1 MAEQIITKD
10 LGQIMK
16 PRYKRYALSVIEDRA
31 IPDMNTGVKPVL
43 KRILYSM
50 NEMGLKANSKT
61 KKSARVVGDVIGKYH
76 ARGDT
81 SVYEATVRASQPWN
95 MRYPLIFLQ
104 GNNGS
109 RDGDPAAAMRYTEV
123 KLTKYGEQMLKD
135 IHKDTIDFIP
145 NYDDTELEPNDI
157 PSLLPNLLANGAEGI
172 AVSMATSIPPH
183 NLTEL
188 MNAAEVIINN
198 TMQGKD
204 TTIEEIM
211 QYVKGPDFPDGGI
224 IINNKDLKKAFS
236 TGQGR
241 ITVRGEV
248 EIIDIDKS
256 HKAIKIISLP
266 YQYKQIDFVS
276 KTTKLI
282 QDGKI
287 DGIREID
294 DNSANGKIEIMVL
307 LKKDVNAELVLNQLY
322 KQTGL
327 QTNISYNMNALLNG
341 KPVAVNIVD
350 YLNEYLSHSL
360 NIILRR
366 TNYDLQR
373 DQKRAINIEALL
385 TALNNIHQVTEVI
398 QTSKDPI
405 KDLMKL
411 LDIKEEQANYILDTK
426 LRSLVKQNT
435 NKLEE
440 EYNQLQDNIENYN
453 KILNDET
460 YSLEVL
466 SKELKALKDEFG
478 DERRT
483 KIDTNISGEI
493 TDEDLIK
500 DEPLVITI
508 TSDGLIKSV
517 DEKEYSKQKRGGK
530 GSIASKTKDD
540 EIVTDLFSI
549 NSKDDLL
556 FMTNI
561 GRCHK
566 LKGYM
571 IPKVSRTAKGKHINN
586 FIKLEENE
594 DIVSVMSL
602 SLKDDK
608 DASVLFI
615 TALGQIKRLAVKD
628 LGSRY
633 SAIKALT
640 IKEGDMLQTC
650 LKVNEGQDVM
660 LCTAKGQ
667 SIRFTVSTDSKKPIR
682 AQGRSAAGVQGIK
695 VTESDYVIGAT
706 VIEDNSNILTLTSK
720 GLVKQSLGSSWET
733 KYRAGKGIICH
744 KITEKTGD
752 LVSVLAVKE
761 DEEIFVGT
769 EAGKIIRL
777 SINDIP
783 TSGRASIGSKAIN
796 LDKGDS
802 AFTAS
807 LAPISLDEDN
817 IEEED

>member
-1 MAEQIITKD
+1 
-10 LGQIMK
+10 
-16 PRYKRYALSVIEDRA
+16 
-31 IPDMNTGVKPVL
+31 
-43 KRILYSM
+43 
-50 NEMGLKANSKT
+50 
-61 KKSARVVGDVIGKYH
+61 
-76 ARGDT
+76 
-81 SVYEATVRASQPWN
+81 
-95 MRYPLIFLQ
+95 MRYPLIYLH

-123 KLTKYGEQMLKD
+123 KLTKYGEQMIKD

-145 NYDDTELEPNDI
+145 NYDDTELEPNDL
-157 PSLLPNLLANGAEGI
+157 PNLLPNLLANGTEGI

-188 MNAAEVIINN
+188 MDAAEAIINN

-211 QYVKGPDFPDGGI
+211 QYIKGPDFPDGGI
-224 IINNKDLKKAFS
+224 IINNKDLKKAFT

-241 ITVRGEV
+241 ITVRGEA
-248 EIIDIDKS
+248 EIIDIDKT
-256 HKAIKIISLP
+256 HKAIKITSLP
-266 YQYKQIDFVS
+266 YQYKQIDFIS
-276 KTTKLI
+276 KVTKLM
-282 QDGKI
+282 QECKI
-287 DGIREID
+287 DGIKEVD

-307 LKKDVNAELVLNQLY
+307 LKKDINAELILNQLY

-327 QTNISYNMNALLNG
+327 QSNVSYNMNALLNG

-360 NIILRR
+360 NILLRR
-366 TNYDLQR
+366 TKYDLQK
-373 DQKRAINIEALL
+373 DSKRVINIEALL
-385 TALNNIHQVTEVI
+385 TALDNIDKVTEI
-398 QTSKDPI
+398 IKTSKDPI
-405 KDLMKL
+405 KDLIKL
-411 LDIKEEQANYILDTK
+411 LGVKEEQANYILDTK
-426 LRSLVKQNT
+426 LRSLIKQNVD
-435 NKLEE
+435 KLEE
-440 EYNQLQDNIENYN
+440 EYNDLQDKIEEYN
-453 KILNDET
+453 RILEDET

-466 SKELKALKDEFG
+466 SKELTELKNEFG

-483 KIDTNISGEI
+483 KIDTSISSEI

-500 DEPLVITI
+500 DEPLVVTI

-517 DEKEYSKQKRGGK
+517 DEKEYTTQKRGGK
-530 GSIASKTKDD
+530 GSKTTTTKND
-540 EIVTDLFSI
+540 EVVTDLFSI

-594 DIVSVMSL
+594 AIVSVMSL

-608 DASVLFI
+608 DASILFV
-615 TALGQIKRLAVKD
+615 TALGQIKRLAIKD
-628 LGSRY
+628 LNSRY
-633 SAIKALT
+633 TAIKVLT
-640 IKEGDMLQTC
+640 IKEGDALQTC
-650 LKVNEGQDVM
+650 LKVNEGQDVII
-660 LCTAKGQ
+660 CTAKGQ
-667 SIRFTVSTDSKKPIR
+667 SIRFTVSIDSKKPVR
-682 AQGRSAAGVQGIK
+682 PQGRAAAGVQGIK
-695 VTESDYVIGAT
+695 VADNDYVVGAT
-706 VIEDNSNILTLTSK
+706 VIEDNSNILTLTSN
-720 GLVKQSLGSSWET
+720 GLSKQSLGSSWET
-733 KYRAGKGIICH
+733 KGRAGKGIICH

-777 SINDIP
+777 AVKDIP
-783 TSGRASIGSKAIN
+783 TSGRASIGNKTIN

-807 LAPISLDEDN
+807 LAPISLDEESEDI
-817 IEEED
+817 IEEE

>member
-1 MAEQIITKD
+1 
-10 LGQIMK
+10 
-16 PRYKRYALSVIEDRA
+16 
-31 IPDMNTGVKPVL
+31 
-43 KRILYSM
+43 
-50 NEMGLKANSKT
+50 
-61 KKSARVVGDVIGKYH
+61 
-76 ARGDT
+76 
-81 SVYEATVRASQPWN
+81 
-95 MRYPLIFLQ
+95 
-104 GNNGS
+104 
-109 RDGDPAAAMRYTEV
+109 MRYTEV

-188 MNAAEVIINN
+188 MNAAEAIINN

-256 HKAIKIISLP
+256 HKAIKITSLP
-266 YQYKQIDFVS
+266 YQYKQIDFIS
-276 KTTKLI
+276 KATKLI

-307 LKKDVNAELVLNQLY
+307 LKKDIKAELVLNQLY

-440 EYNQLQDNIENYN
+440 EYNQLQDNIEDYN

-594 DIVSVMSL
+594 EIVSVMSL

-640 IKEGDMLQTC
+640 IKEGDILQTC
-650 LKVNEGQDVM
+650 LKVNEGQDVI
-660 LCTAKGQ
+660 LCTAKGL
-667 SIRFTVSTDSKKPIR
+667 STRFTISISTKKPVR
-682 AQGRSAAGVQGIK
+682 PQGRSAAGVQGIK
-695 VTESDYVIGAT
+695 VSEDDYVIGAT
-706 VIEDNSNILTLTSK
+706 VIEDDSNILTLTAK
-720 GLVKQSLGSSWET
+720 GLSKQSFGSSWEA
-733 KYRAGKGIICH
+733 KGRGGKGIICH

-752 LVSVLAVKE
+752 LVSVLAVRE

-777 SINDIP
+777 AVNDIP
-783 TSGRASIGSKAIN
+783 TSGRASIGNKTIN

-807 LAPISLDEDN
+807 LAPMSLNENDDEEDI
-817 IEEED
+817 IEEE

>member
-1 MAEQIITKD
+1 
-10 LGQIMK
+10 
-16 PRYKRYALSVIEDRA
+16 
-31 IPDMNTGVKPVL
+31 
-43 KRILYSM
+43 
-50 NEMGLKANSKT
+50 
-61 KKSARVVGDVIGKYH
+61 
-76 ARGDT
+76 
-81 SVYEATVRASQPWN
+81 
-95 MRYPLIFLQ
+95 
-104 GNNGS
+104 
-109 RDGDPAAAMRYTEV
+109 MRYTEV

-188 MNAAEVIINN
+188 MNAAEAIINN

-248 EIIDIDKS
+248 KIIDIDKS
-256 HKAIKIISLP
+256 HKAIKITSLP
-266 YQYKQIDFVS
+266 YQYKQIDFIS
-276 KTTKLI
+276 KVTKLI

-307 LKKDVNAELVLNQLY
+307 LKKDIKAELVLNQLY

-440 EYNQLQDNIENYN
+440 EYNQLQDNIEDYN

-594 DIVSVMSL
+594 EIVSVMSL

-640 IKEGDMLQTC
+640 IKEGDILQTC
-650 LKVNEGQDVM
+650 LKVNEGQDVI
-660 LCTAKGQ
+660 LCTAKGL
-667 SIRFTVSTDSKKPIR
+667 STRFTISISTKKPVR
-682 AQGRSAAGVQGIK
+682 PQGRSAAGVQGIK
-695 VTESDYVIGAT
+695 VSEDDYVIGAT
-706 VIEDNSNILTLTSK
+706 VIEDDSNILTLTAK
-720 GLVKQSLGSSWET
+720 GLSKQSLGSSWEA
-733 KYRAGKGIICH
+733 KGRGGKGIICH

-752 LVSVLAVKE
+752 LVSVLAVRE

-777 SINDIP
+777 AVNDIP
-783 TSGRASIGSKAIN
+783 TSGRASIGNKTIN

-807 LAPISLDEDN
+807 LAPMSLNENDDEEDI
-817 IEEED
+817 IEEE

>member
-1 MAEQIITKD
+1 
-10 LGQIMK
+10 
-16 PRYKRYALSVIEDRA
+16 
-31 IPDMNTGVKPVL
+31 
-43 KRILYSM
+43 
-50 NEMGLKANSKT
+50 
-61 KKSARVVGDVIGKYH
+61 
-76 ARGDT
+76 
-81 SVYEATVRASQPWN
+81 
-95 MRYPLIFLQ
+95 
-104 GNNGS
+104 
-109 RDGDPAAAMRYTEV
+109 MRYTEV

-188 MNAAEVIINN
+188 MNAAEAIINN

-602 SLKDDK
+602 SLKEDK
-608 DASVLFI
+608 DASILFV
-615 TALGQIKRLAVKD
+615 TALGQIKRLAIKD
-628 LGSRY
+628 LTSRY
-633 SAIKALT
+633 SAIKVLT
-640 IKEGDMLQTC
+640 IKDNDSLQTC

-706 VIEDNSNILTLTSK
+706 VIEDDSNILTLTSK
-720 GLVKQSLGSSWET
+720 GL
-733 KYRAGKGIICH
+733 
-744 KITEKTGD
+744 
-752 LVSVLAVKE
+752 
-761 DEEIFVGT
+761 
-769 EAGKIIRL
+769 
-777 SINDIP
+777 
-783 TSGRASIGSKAIN
+783 ASFAYV
-796 LDKGDS
+796 
-802 AFTAS
+802 A
-807 LAPISLDEDN
+807 
-817 IEEED
+817 